1 MAKKQYVSPS
11 SVRLSGVENDYGAA
25 IGAGALWVIGI
36 GVGWLWV
43 IPT

>member
-11 SVRLSGVENDYGAA
+11 SVCLSGGENDYGAV
-25 IGAGALWVIGI
+25 IGIGVFWLIGI
-36 GVGWLWV
+36 GVGWGWI